1 MTSASLF
8 LVFVLAKLVILWGH
22 AAPVTGWSLLAYVW
36 QDVAVALVFGVFE
49 ITLNLFKIK
58 FGRIGGRRIVWA
70 SYWAITIYTA
80 INIPVGRAVSTP
92 LTRPMLRAAR
102 GPLADSMH
110 AYVTATNFLLVALLL
125 AAAAGLPWVMGRVP
139 RLGRIRLAISAVS
152 CAIAIILLGPIASSR
167 ADTRGMDRNVLTALM
182 GTGLPHVMAKGG
194 ATDWREA
201 LGPSEALGS
210 REASG
215 SQDWQFAAD
224 RAVDLS
230 RFQGVA
236 QGLNVVMIS
245 LESTAAQYL
254 SLYGAQAQQDA
265 MPNLTALAQK
275 ALVFENAYAAYPESI
290 KGLFSVL
297 CSTFPAFDSQPEEYA
312 NVDCR
317 SVASV
322 LGDAGYR
329 TAMFHS
335 GRFGYLG
342 MESIIR
348 NRGYQTL
355 EDAGDIAGNHNSS
368 FGVDEPATVA
378 RMLAW
383 IDNLPRGQRFFLNY
397 LPIAGHHPYATPD
410 RGPFRGGAEIDQYR
424 NALHYGDASL
434 GALVEGLRARGL
446 EQNTV
451 WVIYGDHGEAFR
463 QHEGNYGH
471 TFFLYE
477 ENVHVPF
484 VIAAPGLMSTQQR
497 VHQVVSLVDI
507 APTILDL
514 MGVTGVPGIAPP
526 KNYQGRSMLED
537 ARDRAPEMALF
548 FTDYSLGLLGLRDG
562 RWKFIYETGSGRVR
576 LFDLERDP
584 RETLDVSAR
593 EMALTPRYSRVVS
606 AWISAQKSYIAR
618 AAMR

>member
-1 MTSASLF
+1 MRSASLL
-8 LVFVLAKLVILWGH
+8 LVFVLAKVLIVWGH
-22 AAPVTGWSLLAYVW
+22 AAPVTSWSLLAYVW
-36 QDVAVALVFGVFE
+36 QDVAVALAFGVFE
-49 ITLNLFKIK
+49 ITLDLFEIT
-58 FGRIGGRRIVWA
+58 FGRSGATRVVWA
-70 SYWAITIYTA
+70 IYWAIAIYAA
-80 INIPVGRAVSTP
+80 INIPVGRVVSTP

-102 GPLADSMH
+102 GPLADSMR
-110 AYVTATNFLLVALLL
+110 AYVTATNLLLVVFVL
-125 AAAAGLPWVMGRVP
+125 AVAAGLPWLMRRVP
-139 RLGRIRLAISAVS
+139 RTRLMRRVPRSWQMRLARLAVV
-152 CAIAIILLGPIASSR
+152 CALAIVVLGPMASSR
-167 ADTRGMDRNVLTALM
+167 ADPRGMDRNVITALI
-182 GTGLPHVMAKGG
+182 GTGLPRAMAGG
-194 ATDWREA
+194 TANEWREA
-201 LGPSEALGS
+201 RIWGDSS
-210 REASG
+210 FS
-215 SQDWQFAAD
+215 AD
-224 RAVDLS
+224 GAVDLS
-230 RFQGVA
+230 RFRGA
-236 QGLNVVMIS
+236 GPGINVVMIS

-254 SLYGAQAQQDA
+254 SLDGGQYDV
-265 MPNLTALAQK
+265 MPNLSALAQK
-275 ALVFENAYAAYPESI
+275 ALVFDNAYAVYPESI

-297 CSTFPAFDSQPEEYA
+297 CSTFPSFDSQPEEYA
-312 NVDCR
+312 NIDCR

-383 IDNLPRGQRFFLNY
+383 IDSLPRGERFFLTY
-397 LPIAGHHPYATPD
+397 LPIAGHHPYATPE
-410 RGPFRGGAEIDQYR
+410 RGPFTGTAEIDQYR
-424 NALHYGDASL
+424 NALHYGDVSL
-434 GALVEGLRARGL
+434 GVLVEGLRARGL

-484 VIAAPGLMSTQQR
+484 LIAAPGLMHGQER
-497 VHQVVSLVDI
+497 VRKVVSLVDT

-514 MGVTGVPGIAPP
+514 MGIAPP
-526 KNYQGRSMLED
+526 KDYQGRSILD
-537 ARDRAPEMALF
+537 GASGPAQQMALF

-584 RETLDVSAR
+584 RETVDLSAR
-593 EMALTPRYSRVVS
+593 ETARTSRYTRVVRGWS
-606 AWISAQKSYIAR
+606 SAQKSYIAR